1 MADKLTAADYEQFSE
16 WQAGGLKTFDGV
28 SRSVIRR
35 AMRECLTPRQRL
47 FISEYYFE
55 GKNIPTIAFDH
66 GVAKSTVSRTIK
78 RGKRRL
84 AAALKFAVR
93 G

>member
-35 AMRECLTPRQRL
+35 ADPE
-47 FISEYYFE
+47 
-55 GKNIPTIAFDH
+55 
-66 GVAKSTVSRTIK
+66 
-78 RGKRRL
+78 
-84 AAALKFAVR
+84 AAAFHL
-93 G
+93 GILL